1 MSGELVRAAKAAK
14 DAERAARV
22 VKYRT
27 GSVVEITD
35 PTHARVDIGTKIV
48 PAGVPASLLV
58 PLGASVQVRIQG
70 NAYLVSAVLS
80 GERQAEWVAD
90 GVTAATTSASSAH
103 TLAAAALAQAQKA
116 PDTVLSTGDTGS
128 VIVNGGTLQ
137 VADTAGVP
145 QTILTPGA
153 SVFFGNAALEDATVE
168 TLTVSDEV
176 VIEKGGRVVLA
187 AGVTG
192 PGVAP
197 VVDSVWPV
205 GLTLL
210 DGAGAAVSPSAVCR
224 NEISSGDCWW
234 SLVTD
239 TSGVVTV
246 RRHVLATGA
255 QDEAFVMALQPGTY
269 LSSLSGRGSYVTLL
283 RKTGS
288 TLYADE
294 YLVDSGTG
302 EYLSSQSLGTS
313 WELAGDPVIGTNG
326 TVPVVGYKS
335 SASNREVFKVYAS
348 GYDTSPS
355 STISNGTVNADTPA
369 TPKGILAT
377 TGDWG
382 SLRYLFGHAGWFRAT
397 DASGAAQTGADFAT
411 ASGNTVGVGYDGA
424 GFWSADA
431 SGVIW
436 RHDGPTWTDAS
447 YSKTFDVAT
456 SYHDSNSTGG
466 THETGLSPKRAA
478 SVLKRARVRVT
489 QSGWVADTS
498 GTDTVNALRTYA
510 GASGGTLYL
519 AATATTA
526 SSTLTSI
533 PTSGTTNTP
542 VAFPAATPATIE
554 SADAATR
561 LAGDGAV
568 RLLGVDWD
576 KTTKTAFTTTS
587 GTHGAAGSGWYR
599 RYGPMVQLYW
609 KGSATVAQNGQ
620 VTLNLSTVLPAALL
634 PPEIVGLA
642 CGGGVDGDR
651 AANGEFRPTGVV
663 SFRQQYSTAVAV
675 AVYGC
680 YLLNV

>member
-22 VKYRT
+22 AKYRT
-27 GSVVEITD
+27 GSVVEIID

-58 PLGASVQVRIQG
+58 SVGDSVQVRIRG

-80 GERQAEWVAD
+80 GERQAAWVAD
-90 GVTAATTSASSAH
+90 GVTAATISASSAH
-103 TLAAAALAQAQKA
+103 TLATAALAQAQKS

-168 TLTVSDEV
+168 TLTANDI
-176 VIEKGGRVVLA
+176 VIEKGGRVILA

-210 DGAGAAVSPSAVCR
+210 DGSGAAVSPSAVCR
-224 NEISSGDCWW
+224 NAITAGDCWW
-234 SLVTD
+234 SLATD

-302 EYLSSQSLGTS
+302 EYLSTQSLGTS
-313 WELAGDPVIGTNG
+313 WEMAGDPVIGTNG
-326 TVPVVGYKS
+326 TMPVVGYKS
-335 SASNREVFKVYAS
+335 SSSNREVFKVYAS
-348 GYDTSPS
+348 GYATSPS
-355 STISNGTVNADTPA
+355 STIINGTVNADTPA

-377 TGDWG
+377 TADWG
-382 SLRYLFGHAGWFRAT
+382 ALRYLFGHAGWFRAA

-411 ASGNTVGVGYDGA
+411 ASGNTVGVGYDA
-424 GFWSADA
+424 SGFWSADA

-456 SYHDSNSTGG
+456 SYYDSNAAGG

-478 SVLKRARVRVT
+478 TVLKRGQVRVT
-489 QSGWVADTS
+489 QPGWVADTS
-498 GTDTVNALRTYA
+498 GTDTVDALRTYA
-510 GASGGTLYL
+510 GSSGGTLYL
-519 AATATTA
+519 ATTATTA

-542 VAFPAATPATIE
+542 VPFPAAPPAAIE

-568 RLLGVDWD
+568 RLLGVDWAKTS
-576 KTTKTAFTTTS
+576 KTTFTTTS
-587 GTHGAAGSGWYR
+587 GTHGADGTGWYR
-599 RYGPMVQLYW
+599 QYGPLVQLYW
-609 KGSATVAQNGQ
+609 KGSANVAQNGQ
-620 VTLNLSTVLPAALL
+620 VALNLSSILPAALL

-651 AANGEFRPTGVV
+651 AANGELRPTGVV

-680 YLLNV
+680 YLAGV

>member
-1 MSGELVRAAKAAK
+1 VSGETKRAAARAKAQ
-14 DAERAARV
+14 ERAARAV
-22 VKYRT
+22 TYRT
-27 GSVVEITD
+27 GAVVEVTD
-35 PTHARVDIGTKIV
+35 ATHVRVDIGTKDV
-48 PAGVPASLLV
+48 PVVVPASLTAE
-58 PLGASVQVRIQG
+58 LGDQVQVRIRG
-70 NAYLVSAVLS
+70 NDYVLAAVLD
-80 GERQAEWVAD
+80 GERQAAWLVETAT
-90 GVTAATTSASSAH
+90 TAATTANVAEVK
-103 TLAAAALAQAQKA
+103 AAAALAEAQLT
-116 PDTVLSTGDTGS
+116 PDTVLSTGSTGS
-128 VIVNGGTLQ
+128 IAVNGGTLR
-137 VADTAGVP
+137 VSDAGGEDLTV
-145 QTILTPGA
+145 LTPGA
-153 SVFFGNAALEDATVE
+153 SVFRGDADVE
-168 TLTVSDEV
+168 NLAVSEHV
-176 VIEKGGRVVLA
+176 TIEKGARVTLA
-187 AGVTG
+187 AGVTA

-234 SLVTD
+234 SLATD
-239 TSGVVTV
+239 ASGVVTV

-369 TPKGILAT
+369 TPKGVLAT

-382 SLRYLFGHAGWFRAT
+382 ALRYVFGHAGWFRAT
-397 DASGAAQTGADFAT
+397 DASGAAQAGADFAT
-411 ASGNTVGVGYDGA
+411 ASGNTVGVGYDA
-424 GFWSADA
+424 SGFWSADA

-456 SYHDSNSTGG
+456 SYYDSDSTGG

-478 SVLKRARVRVT
+478 TLLKRARVRVT
-489 QSGWVADTS
+489 QPGWVADTS

-510 GASGGTLYL
+510 GAAGGTLYL

-533 PTSGTTNTP
+533 PTSGTTNSP
-542 VAFPAATPATIE
+542 VPFPDESSATIE
-554 SADAATR
+554 SAAGGT
-561 LAGDGAV
+561 LIGGDGAV

-609 KGSATVAQNGQ
+609 KGSATVAQNAQ
-620 VTLNLSTVLPAALL
+620 VTLNLSTILPAALL

-675 AVYGC
+675 GVYAC